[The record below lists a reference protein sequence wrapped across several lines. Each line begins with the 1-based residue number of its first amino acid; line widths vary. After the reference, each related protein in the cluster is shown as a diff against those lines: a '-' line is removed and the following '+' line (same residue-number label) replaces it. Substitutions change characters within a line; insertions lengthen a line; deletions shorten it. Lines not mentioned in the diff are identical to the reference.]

1 MKIMRAKMCKPRI
14 VLFLCSLISVLNIIP
29 ALPAFGEVRS
39 DNGNNIYELRIADNS
54 YPIKYQITGT
64 GNKVNNIS
72 AEADNATLL
81 VNVLSQSNGRL
92 SIELPRNIIDSK
104 KQGDVDDQYI
114 VFRDGQVTNFEEVKT
129 DSQARTLAI
138 DFDKGTG
145 QIEISGSKIIPEFG
159 AVSTMVLAV
168 STAAMII
175 LARLK
180 LQKTRK
186 AKH

>member
-1 MKIMRAKMCKPRI
+1 MNRKVCGPQIAF
-14 VLFLCSLISVLNIIP
+14 FLCSVISVLNSIP
-29 ALPAFGEVRS
+29 AFAAFGETRL
-39 DNGNNIYELRIADNS
+39 DGGKNMYDLRIFDKN
-54 YPIKYQITGT
+54 YPIKYQITGG
-64 GNKVNNIS
+64 GNRINNIS

-81 VNVLSQSNGRL
+81 VNVVSQSNGRL

-104 KQGDVDDQYI
+104 KEGNVDDQYV
-114 VFRDGQVTNFEEVKT
+114 VFQDGQVTNAEEVKT
-129 DSQARTLAI
+129 DSEARTLAI

>member
-1 MKIMRAKMCKPRI
+1 MNRKVCEPEMAF
-14 VLFLCSLISVLNIIP
+14 FLCSLISILNSIP
-29 ALPAFGEVRS
+29 TFTAFGESRLDS
-39 DNGNNIYELRIADNS
+39 GKNIFDLRIFDKN
-54 YPIKYQITGT
+54 YPIKYQITGG
-64 GNKVNNIS
+64 GNRLDNIS

-104 KQGDVDDQYI
+104 KEGNVDDQYI
-114 VFRDGQVTNFEEVKT
+114 VFQDGQVTNFQEVKT
-129 DSQARTLAI
+129 DSEARTLAI

-159 AVSTMVLAV
+159 AVSALVLAV
-168 STAAMII
+168 STSAMII